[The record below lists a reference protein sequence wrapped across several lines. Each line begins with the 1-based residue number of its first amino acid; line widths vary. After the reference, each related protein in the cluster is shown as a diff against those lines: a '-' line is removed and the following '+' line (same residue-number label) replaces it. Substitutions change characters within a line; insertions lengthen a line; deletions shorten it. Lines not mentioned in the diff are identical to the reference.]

1 MVLAGEQRLHVT
13 STGMKT
19 ACIAIQNQ
27 MAEQLKV
34 LYACI
39 VCDYVIYVRTVLGAY
54 ARVSVMR
61 L

>member
-1 MVLAGEQRLHVT
+1 
-13 STGMKT
+13 MKT

-27 MAEQLKV
+27 MAEQLNV

-39 VCDYVIYVRTVLGAY
+39 VRDYVIYVRTVLGGY
-54 ARVSVMR
+54 ARIAVMR